1 MKHESLGVRTND
13 RLLLRDI
20 CDKPYRVVCYEQLPL
35 NSNAFASFARAVEGT
50 VCRRWNTVHFVLKC
64 NLRQ

>member
-20 CDKPYRVVCYEQLPL
+20 CDKPYRVFWYERLPL
-35 NSNAFASFARAVEGT
+35 NSNAFVSFSRAVEGT
-50 VCRRWNTVHFVLKC
+50 VCRR
-64 NLRQ
+64 

>member
-50 VCRRWNTVHFVLKC
+50 VCRR
-64 NLRQ
+64 